1 LNDAPK
7 QRGAKSHKMAQASK
21 IAVAVL
27 KTNPLL
33 PEPNNATY
41 PCFVVSMDSI
51 AFFVLVEK

>member
-1 LNDAPK
+1 
-7 QRGAKSHKMAQASK
+7 MAQASK
-21 IAVAVL
+21 GPVRVL

-41 PCFVVSMDSI
+41 SCFVVSMDSI